1 MCSSASL
8 CSLPISLSL
17 GKLVNYEVIS
27 SHNDIRLA
35 WAKASKFPK
44 NVKKELIWF
53 YRHLEVVTMFN
64 QSSPSHCDT
73 CDRLDLYD
81 LSMEVFKGLSGT
93 SWWLRKG
100 ASVTQ
105 DDTPDPLKASSQFLQ
120 PTCYWNL
127 MSDSVSPFSVL
138 HFSVHI
144 LSVAVSPFILFLV
157 WLTLFLNKL
166 SASFGVFPWL
176 WGRTSGKKREKQR
189 KHESAFVVFL

>member
-8 CSLPISLSL
+8 CSLSISLSL
-17 GKLVNYEVIS
+17 GKLVDYEVIS

-105 DDTPDPLKASSQFLQ
+105 DDTPDPLKASSQFPQ

-127 MSDSVSPFSVL
+127 MSDIVSPFSLLHIFLCPHLIPCTFSFYPFSCRTDSVL
-138 HFSVHI
+138 EQI
-144 LSVAVSPFILFLV
+144 
-157 WLTLFLNKL
+157 
-166 SASFGVFPWL
+166 
-176 WGRTSGKKREKQR
+176 EC
-189 KHESAFVVFL
+189 